1 MNRRTLSMDGRSH
14 PGAVDCWPPI
24 QSSLSLLTA
33 SLRGP
38 GTILVQHKQKQK
50 FFFFPL
56 ALPFFYS
63 TVNKN
68 LFFFPP
74 PTPALIGPPQQSAC
88 NAFSCAIFG
97 DHLQTCQTKSS
108 SSQVHDWVVYKMG
121 VLLGSVGHRVKM
133 HKITPGTGKE
143 RGDLEIKDFVV
154 LQKPQSQDNRLPPPH
169 TLISNFT
176 MTL

>member
-68 LFFFPP
+68 RFFFPP

-88 NAFSCAIFG
+88 NAF
-97 DHLQTCQTKSS
+97 
-108 SSQVHDWVVYKMG
+108 
-121 VLLGSVGHRVKM
+121 LGLFLGIICRRVKLNLRLLRF
-133 HKITPGTGKE
+133 TTGWFTRWGYYSVPWVIGLRCTKLHRE
-143 RGDLEIKDFVV
+143 LEKNEVTS
-154 LQKPQSQDNRLPPPH
+154 KSK
-169 TLISNFT
+169 TL
-176 MTL
+176 